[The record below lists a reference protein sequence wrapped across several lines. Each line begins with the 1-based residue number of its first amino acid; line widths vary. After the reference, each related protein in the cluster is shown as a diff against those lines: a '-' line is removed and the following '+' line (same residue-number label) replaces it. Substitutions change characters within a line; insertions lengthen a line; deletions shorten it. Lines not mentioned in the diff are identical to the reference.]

1 MRRMREYSLA
11 VSLLLASALSAQ
23 TVRREVPDLDF
34 ARLERNRIVFQG
46 DSSAFEK
53 AFARMDA
60 AVLSGSG
67 DFRIMHIGG
76 SHVQAGTLTRTLRN
90 NLLALR
96 EGSDGGRGMVF
107 PFTAAKTNTPSSY
120 RSRYEGEWTSVK
132 NIKRDLPLRLG
143 LTGMAVSTADSTA
156 LVRIVLKARNA
167 TGLDPDFSFDK
178 VDVLGYPVEG
188 ERFPVVVLDSGD
200 TLKGTRSE
208 EASLWSFAL
217 PEPQD
222 SVTVAVAGSGGE
234 LTLTGIYLDNPSSG
248 ITLTGIGVNGAAV
261 PSYLR
266 CEDFERDLR
275 MINPDLVIFAIGIND
290 ASGNNFS
297 IEEFVARYKSLVA
310 RVRAVNPDCALLF
323 VTNNDSFRR
332 VRRRVYAVNRN
343 GLAAEK
349 AFLRLGSECGG
360 GVWDLFDIM
369 GGLGSMK
376 KWEEAG
382 LAKRDKIHFT
392 DEGYTILGN
401 LLYNA
406 LMVKYIEHLRRKTWP
421 D

>member
-1 MRRMREYSLA
+1 
-11 VSLLLASALSAQ
+11 
-23 TVRREVPDLDF
+23 
-34 ARLERNRIVFQG
+34 
-46 DSSAFEK
+46 
-53 AFARMDA
+53 
-60 AVLSGSG
+60 
-67 DFRIMHIGG
+67 MHIGG

-275 MINPDLVIFAIGIND
+275 MVNPDLVIFAIGIND

-343 GLAAEK
+343 GLAAEE

-392 DEGYTILGN
+392 EEGYTILGN

-406 LMVKYIEHLRRKTWP
+406 LMVKYIEHLRRRTWP